1 MMRKYFFLGT
11 LLLAPYIFT
20 AMATAQQAGRDEGTQ
35 VMRVSASTRQQRIT
49 LGLNK
54 AEIVELDRDI
64 KDVDVAAP
72 DIADAVVKSPRR
84 VLLIASK
91 VGQTNVFFS
100 DGEGRRVLSLDI
112 RVERDVTDM
121 CAMMAATMP
130 KSAIRC
136 TTMNDNVVLA
146 GNVANAME
154 ATRAVSLAAAFAGD
168 PKKVVNMLSIAGGEQ
183 VMLKVRIAEISRT
196 VSKQF
201 GIDLTS
207 AVNAAG
213 VPIALSTSNPYGLLG
228 HALSDM
234 SGAQIGSVCPQSFFP
249 NRTST
254 TTAQT
259 VTGNSTVNTLT
270 NGTNN
275 LSTGY
280 NTNIT
285 STNPQL
291 QQPGVVSGQQNTNT
305 STLVGSA
312 VQTITGALAP
322 TVTQT
327 ITDTANCASA
337 NNMQGV
343 MKALEEIG
351 LVHMLAEPNATVVSG
366 ETTKMQSGGS
376 FPVPT
381 SKDRDGNVTV
391 EFKDFGIGL
400 SFTPVVL
407 SSDRISVQLST
418 EASELTN
425 VGAFTLQGGTQ
436 NVNGVT
442 TTVPGLTIPALSVR
456 RAQTTVE
463 LPSGGSFAIAG
474 LMQHVTKQ
482 QIDGFPAM
490 KDLPVLGALFR
501 SRDFQNNETEL
512 VVIVSAY
519 LVQPTSE
526 SALAAPTDGFVAP
539 SDPETLLLGRLNA
552 VYKKEDK
559 PVESRAEAPVG
570 FIVQ

>member
-1 MMRKYFFLGT
+1 MMRKYLFLGT

-20 AMATAQQAGRDEGTQ
+20 AMATAQQVGRDEGTQ

-64 KDVDVAAP
+64 KDVDVAGP
-72 DIADAVVKSPRR
+72 DIVDAVVKSPRR

-100 DGEGRRVLSLDI
+100 DSEGRRVLSLDI
-112 RVERDVTDM
+112 RVERDVTDLGV
-121 CAMMAATMP
+121 MMAAAMP
-130 KSAIRC
+130 KSAIKPS
-136 TTMNDNVVLA
+136 TFNDSVVLT
-146 GNVANAME
+146 GSVANAME
-154 ATRAVSLAAAFAGD
+154 ASRAVALAAAWAGD
-168 PKKVVNMLSIAGGEQ
+168 PKKVVNMLSVAGGEQ
-183 VMLKVRIAEISRT
+183 VMLKVRIAEINRS
-196 VSKQF
+196 VAKQF
-201 GIDLTS
+201 GVDLAG
-207 AVNAAG
+207 AVSAAG
-213 VPIALSTSNPYGLLG
+213 IPIALSTSNPYGLLG
-228 HALSDM
+228 HALSDL
-234 SGAQIGSVCPQSFFP
+234 SGAQIGSVCPQAFFP
-249 NRTST
+249 NRTAT
-254 TTAQT
+254 TTST
-259 VTGNSTVNTLT
+259 MTTGNSTVSTVT

-275 LSTGY
+275 LNTGY
-280 NTNIT
+280 NTAIS
-285 STNPQL
+285 STNPLQ
-291 QQPGVVSGQQNTNT
+291 QQPGVVTGSQSTNT
-305 STLVGSA
+305 SSLVGSA
-312 VQTITGALAP
+312 VQTVASALAP

-327 ITDTANCASA
+327 VTDTANCASA

-343 MKALEEIG
+343 MKALEAIG

-376 FPVPT
+376 FPVPQ
-381 SKDRDGNVTV
+381 SKDRDGNVQV

-407 SSDRISVQLST
+407 SPERISIQLST
-418 EASELTN
+418 EASELSN
-425 VGAFTLQGGTQ
+425 NGAFTLQGSTQ
-436 NVNGVT
+436 IVNGVT

-501 SRDFQNNETEL
+501 SRDFQNSETEL

-526 SALAAPTDGFVAP
+526 SALAAPTDGFVVP